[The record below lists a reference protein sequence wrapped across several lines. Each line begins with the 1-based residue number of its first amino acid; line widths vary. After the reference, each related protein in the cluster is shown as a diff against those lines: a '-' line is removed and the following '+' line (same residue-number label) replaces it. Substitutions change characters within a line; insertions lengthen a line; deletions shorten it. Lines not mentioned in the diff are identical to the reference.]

1 MKKFTFKRQLLF
13 VMLMLLG
20 CLSIQ
25 AADDGLITNQVVI
38 NLDEPGTLPQKISAS
53 DKYLITN
60 LKVKGRINDT
70 DLGFLREMAGQSI
83 NGEDTTDGKLST
95 LDLSEANIVCGGNP
109 YFNYRGYEIYYTKHN
124 DIIGDNVFCFCNDLK
139 SLTLPEDITSIG
151 KAAFWGC
158 SGLTSLTI
166 PSSVTS
172 IGLYSFYSC
181 SGLTSIELPNSV
193 TSIDEAAFRECTSL
207 TSVTLTS
214 NLTSI
219 GSYAFIGCSQ
229 LKEVRYNVL
238 DDLATY
244 IQTDHPEIAV
254 DYDCNCDFKYYQ
266 NNQEITSLKIPA
278 GITSIGK
285 NVFQKYKGIQS
296 LTFSPDLTSISDL
309 QFSCDFSNLKS
320 VSVGWQDPIAAG
332 TFFGDANMS
341 NCTLYVP
348 KGTKNTYSKADVW
361 KNFENIIEY
370 NNQVTIILEQPGT
383 LPQKISDFDKNL
395 ITHLK
400 IKGKINGTDLRF
412 IREMA
417 GVSVSGEKTDGEL
430 ANLDLS
436 EAQIVSGGDCYY
448 QDYFNNKHYTSDDE
462 LGFCAFLK
470 CSSLKAISL
479 PGDLKSVGESAF
491 YGCSSLETLNL
502 PSGITSIDK
511 DAFFGCSSLE
521 ALNLPSGIT
530 SIGDYA
536 FYGCSSLRSLPLPSG
551 LISIGDGA
559 FRECY
564 SLTSLEF
571 PSSLTTLG
579 DAVLGGCFGLT
590 NLTLHSGLTEVK
602 SNYLFYEMSN
612 NNLKEVRYI
621 IDSDL
626 ETYLQSN
633 HPIYYQ
639 INCGIKYYLNDQEIT
654 TLEIPSGITSIGDGV
669 FFNSNG
675 LTNLT
680 LSSRVSSIGISA
692 FSYCSNLKDVRYY
705 IYDDLA
711 TYIQKGHPAFYVGC
725 GIKYYWNNQEIST
738 LEIPSSVTKIGD
750 YAFHRCSGLTTLNLP
765 SNVTSI
771 GYRAFSECS
780 DLTSVD
786 LPSSI
791 TNIGDYV
798 FFYCE
803 NLSKVNLPS
812 EITAISNGAFGGCS
826 SLKNIELPAGITSIG
841 NNAFTG
847 CSNLQNI
854 NLPSGITTIGDY
866 AFVGCSNLTN
876 VILPS
881 ALTSIGNIAFAN
893 CSNLANVTLS
903 SNITSIGSSAFQDCS
918 SLKNLT
924 ISKEVTS
931 IKDIALNNS
940 YNWLELESVYVAW
953 ENPIEAGSFFNRI
966 KISNCTLYV
975 PQGTKEAYANADV
988 WKDFGNIIEYDA
1000 TGIDKVT
1007 NRSDVKEISRYSLNG
1022 QRVTSPTKGV
1032 NIVVYSDGSIKKV
1045 AVQ

>member
-38 NLDEPGTLPQKISAS
+38 NLEEPGTLPQKISAS
-53 DKYLITN
+53 DKYRITN
-60 LKVKGRINDT
+60 LKVKGDINGT

-83 NGEDTTDGKLST
+83 NGEDETDGKLST
-95 LDLSEANIVCGGNP
+95 LDLSDTKIVGGGEL
-109 YFNYRGYEIYYTKHN
+109 YFNYGGYETYFTEYNK
-124 DIIGDNVFCFCNDLK
+124 IGKYAFCSCNNLK
-139 SLTLPEDITSIG
+139 RLTLPKDITSIEQS
-151 KAAFWGC
+151 AFLGC
-158 SGLTSLTI
+158 SGLTSITI
-166 PSSVTS
+166 PSSVTA
-172 IGLYSFYSC
+172 IGKWSFYDC
-181 SGLTSIELPNSV
+181 SSLTSIELPNS
-193 TSIDEAAFRECTSL
+193 TTTIDESAFQNCTSL
-207 TSVTLTS
+207 ASVTLTS

-219 GSYAFIGCSQ
+219 ESHAFIGCSQ
-229 LKEVRYNVL
+229 LKDVRYNVL

-244 IQTDHPEIAV
+244 IQTDHPEIV
-254 DYDCNCDFKYYQ
+254 IGNNCNCDFKYYQ

-285 NVFQKYKGIQS
+285 NVFQKYNGIQS
-296 LTFSPDLTSISDL
+296 LTFSPALTSISDL
-309 QFSCDFSNLKS
+309 QFSCDFTNLKS
-320 VSVGWQDPIAAG
+320 VYVGWQDPIAAG
-332 TFFGDANMS
+332 TFFKGADMS

-348 KGTKNTYSKADVW
+348 HGTTNAYANSDIWCGFGK
-361 KNFENIIEY
+361 IIEY
-370 NNQVTIILEQPGT
+370 NNQATITLEQPGT
-383 LPQKISDFDKNL
+383 LPQKINDSDKNL

-400 IKGKINGTDLRF
+400 IKGNINGTDLRF

-417 GVSVSGEKTDGEL
+417 GVSVTGEITDGEL

-436 EAQIVSGGDCYY
+436 EAKIVSGGDYYY
-448 QDYFNNKHYTSDDE
+448 QDSNDTKYYTKDDE
-462 LGFCAFLK
+462 LGVCAFSKCWGLK
-470 CSSLKAISL
+470 DISL
-479 PGDLKSVGESAF
+479 PGDLKSVGDFAF
-491 YGCSSLETLNL
+491 SDCSSLETINL
-502 PSGITSIDK
+502 PSGIT
-511 DAFFGCSSLE
+511 
-521 ALNLPSGIT
+521 T
-530 SIGDYA
+530 IGNYA
-536 FYGCSSLRSLPLPSG
+536 FWYCENLTSLTLPSG
-551 LISIGDGA
+551 LISIGDRA
-559 FRECY
+559 FENCY

-579 DAVLGGCFGLT
+579 ELVFAGCSNLT
-590 NLTLHSGLTEVK
+590 SLTLHSNLTDVK
-602 SNYLFYEMSN
+602 SNYLFGGASN
-612 NNLKEVRYI
+612 YNNLKDVRYI

-633 HPIYYQ
+633 HPIFYE

-669 FFNSNG
+669 FLSNKS

-680 LSSRVSSIGISA
+680 LSSKVSSIGISA
-692 FSYCSNLKDVRYY
+692 FSYCDNLKDVRYY

-711 TYIQKGHPAFYVGC
+711 TYIQNGHPDFYVG
-725 GIKYYWNNQEIST
+725 GIKYYWNDQEITT
-738 LEIPSSVTKIGD
+738 LEIPTSVTSIGNN
-750 YAFHRCSGLTTLNLP
+750 AFYGCSGLTTLNLP

-771 GYRAFSECS
+771 GDRAFGGCS
-780 DLTSVD
+780 NLTSVD

-791 TNIGDYV
+791 TKMGDFV

-803 NLSKVNLPS
+803 KLSNVNLPS
-812 EITAISNGAFGGCS
+812 DITTISTGAFGGCS
-826 SLKNIELPAGITSIG
+826 SL
-841 NNAFTG
+841 
-847 CSNLQNI
+847 QNI
-854 NLPSGITTIGDY
+854 NLPSGVTTIGDNAFSDCSNLTNVTLPSALASIGDY
-866 AFVGCSNLTN
+866 AFRGCSNLTN

-881 ALTSIGNIAFAN
+881 AFTAIGNVAFSG

-903 SNITSIGSSAFQDCS
+903 SNITSIGTYAFQNCIN
-918 SLKNLT
+918 LKNLT
-924 ISKEVTS
+924 ISKDVTS
-931 IKDIALNNS
+931 IKDIAFNNS
-940 YNWLELESVYVAW
+940 YEDLELESVYVAW

-1032 NIVVYSDGSIKKV
+1032 NIVIYSDGSIKKV

>member
-60 LKVKGRINDT
+60 LKVKGDINGT

-83 NGEDTTDGKLST
+83 NGIDETNGKLST
-95 LDLSEANIVCGGNP
+95 LDLSDTKIVGGGEP
-109 YFNYRGYEIYYTKHN
+109 YFNYGGYETYFTEYNK
-124 DIIGDNVFCFCNDLK
+124 IGKYAFCSCNNLK
-139 SLTLPEDITSIG
+139 RLTLPKDITSIEQS
-151 KAAFWGC
+151 AFFGC
-158 SGLTSLTI
+158 SGLTSITI
-166 PSSVTS
+166 PSSVTA
-172 IGLYSFYSC
+172 IGKWSFYDC
-181 SGLTSIELPNSV
+181 SSLTSIELPNS
-193 TSIDEAAFRECTSL
+193 TTTIDESAFQNCTSL
-207 TSVTLTS
+207 ASVTLTS

-219 GSYAFIGCSQ
+219 ESYAFIGCSQ
-229 LKEVRYNVL
+229 LKDVRYNVL

-244 IQTDHPEIAV
+244 IQTDHPEI
-254 DYDCNCDFKYYQ
+254 YYINCDIKYYQ
-266 NNQEITSLKIPA
+266 NNQEITALKIPA
-278 GITSIGK
+278 GTTSIGK
-285 NVFQKYKGIQS
+285 NVFQKYNGIQS
-296 LTFSPDLTSISDL
+296 LTFSPALTSISDL
-309 QFSCDFSNLKS
+309 QFSCDFTNLKS
-320 VSVGWQDPIAAG
+320 VYVGWQDPIAAG
-332 TFFGDANMS
+332 TFFGDADMS

-348 KGTKNTYSKADVW
+348 QGTKNTYSKADVW
-361 KNFENIIEY
+361 KNFGKIIEY
-370 NNQVTIILEQPGT
+370 NNQATITLEQPGT
-383 LPQKISDFDKNL
+383 LSQKISDFDKNL

-400 IKGKINGTDLRF
+400 IKGKINGTDIKF

-417 GVSVSGEKTDGEL
+417 GVSVTGKKTDGEL
-430 ANLDLS
+430 TNLDLS

-448 QDYFNNKHYTSDDE
+448 QDYFDNKHYTSNDE
-462 LGFCAFLK
+462 FGVGFFSK
-470 CSSLKAISL
+470 CKGLKAITL
-479 PGDLKSVGESAF
+479 PGNLKSVGESAF
-491 YGCSSLETLNL
+491 QECSSLETINL
-502 PSGITSIDK
+502 PSGIT
-511 DAFFGCSSLE
+511 
-521 ALNLPSGIT
+521 T
-530 SIGDYA
+530 IGNYA
-536 FYGCSSLRSLPLPSG
+536 FLECEKLKSVTLPSG
-551 LISIGDGA
+551 LISIGDRA
-559 FRECY
+559 FNSCI
-564 SLTSLEF
+564 SLTSLDL
-571 PSSLTTLG
+571 PSSLTTVGEL
-579 DAVLGGCFGLT
+579 ALAGCPQLT
-590 NLTLHSGLTEVK
+590 SLTLHSGLTNIK
-602 SNYLFYEMSN
+602 GNNLLGGYTFY
-612 NNLKEVRYI
+612 NNLKDVRYI

-633 HPIYYQ
+633 HPI
-639 INCGIKYYLNDQEIT
+639 INDIRCGIKYYLNDQEIT

-669 FFNSNG
+669 FLSSNN

-680 LSSRVSSIGISA
+680 LSSKITSA
-692 FSYCSNLKDVRYY
+692 GKYAFNNCSNLKDIRYY

-711 TYIQKGHPAFYVGC
+711 TYIQKGHPAFYVNC
-725 GIKYYWNNQEIST
+725 GIKYYWNNQEITT
-738 LEIPSSVTKIGD
+738 LEIPTS
-750 YAFHRCSGLTTLNLP
+750 
-765 SNVTSI
+765 VTSI
-771 GYRAFSECS
+771 GNHAFYCCNGLTSIDFPSNLSSIGDWAFSNCS
-780 DLTSVD
+780 GLTSVD
-786 LPSSI
+786 LPSCI
-791 TNIGDYV
+791 TKMGEYV
-798 FFYCE
+798 FNNCE
-803 NLSKVNLPS
+803 NLSNVNLPS
-812 EITAISNGAFGGCS
+812 GITTISTGAFSYCS
-826 SLKNIELPAGITSIG
+826 NLKYIELPAGITSIG
-841 NNAFTG
+841 EDAFVN
-847 CSNLQNI
+847 CSNLQNM

>member
-60 LKVKGRINDT
+60 LKVKGDINGT

-83 NGEDTTDGKLST
+83 NGEDETNGKLST
-95 LDLSEANIVCGGNP
+95 LDLSDTKIVGGGEP
-109 YFNYRGYEIYYTKHN
+109 YFNYGGYETYFTEYNK
-124 DIIGDNVFCFCNDLK
+124 IGKYAFCSCNNLK
-139 SLTLPEDITSIG
+139 RLTLPKDITSIEQS
-151 KAAFWGC
+151 AFFGC
-158 SGLTSLTI
+158 SGLTSITI
-166 PSSVTS
+166 PSSVTA
-172 IGLYSFYSC
+172 IGKWSFYDC
-181 SGLTSIELPNSV
+181 SSLTSIELPNS
-193 TSIDEAAFRECTSL
+193 TTTIDEAAFQNCTSL
-207 TSVTLTS
+207 ASVTLTS

-219 GSYAFIGCSQ
+219 ESHAFIGCSQ
-229 LKEVRYNVL
+229 LKDVRYNVL

-244 IQTDHPEIAV
+244 IQTDHPEIV
-254 DYDCNCDFKYYQ
+254 IGNNCNCDFKYYQ

-285 NVFQKYKGIQS
+285 NVFQKYNGIQS
-296 LTFSPDLTSISDL
+296 LTFSPALTSISDL
-309 QFSCDFSNLKS
+309 QFSCDFTNLKS
-320 VSVGWQDPIAAG
+320 VYVGWQAPIAAG
-332 TFFGDANMS
+332 TFFKGADMS

-348 KGTKNTYSKADVW
+348 HGTTNAYANSDIWCGFGK
-361 KNFENIIEY
+361 IIEY
-370 NNQVTIILEQPGT
+370 NNQATITLEQPGT
-383 LPQKISDFDKNL
+383 LPQKINDSDKNL

-400 IKGKINGTDLRF
+400 IKGNINGTDLRF

-417 GVSVSGEKTDGEL
+417 GVSVTGEITDGEL

-436 EAQIVSGGDCYY
+436 EAKIVSGGDYYY
-448 QDYFNNKHYTSDDE
+448 QDSNDTKYYTKDDE
-462 LGFCAFLK
+462 LGVCAFSKCWGLK
-470 CSSLKAISL
+470 DISL
-479 PGDLKSVGESAF
+479 PGDLKSVGDFAF
-491 YGCSSLETLNL
+491 SDCSSLETINL
-502 PSGITSIDK
+502 PSGIT
-511 DAFFGCSSLE
+511 
-521 ALNLPSGIT
+521 T
-530 SIGDYA
+530 IGNYA
-536 FYGCSSLRSLPLPSG
+536 FWYCENLTSLTLPSG
-551 LISIGDGA
+551 LISIGDRA
-559 FRECY
+559 FENCY

-579 DAVLGGCFGLT
+579 ELVFAGCYELS
-590 NLTLHSGLTEVK
+590 NLTLHSNLTDVK
-602 SNYLFYEMSN
+602 SNYLFGGASN
-612 NNLKEVRYI
+612 YNNLKDVRYI

-633 HPIYYQ
+633 HPIFYE

-669 FFNSNG
+669 FLSNKS

-680 LSSRVSSIGISA
+680 LSSKVSSIGISA
-692 FSYCSNLKDVRYY
+692 FSYCDNLKDVRYY
-705 IYDDLA
+705 IYDNLA
-711 TYIQKGHPAFYVGC
+711 TYIQNGHPDFYVG
-725 GIKYYWNNQEIST
+725 GIKYYWNDQEITT
-738 LEIPSSVTKIGD
+738 LEIPTSVTSIGNN
-750 YAFHRCSGLTTLNLP
+750 AFYGCSGLTTLNLP

-771 GYRAFSECS
+771 GDRAFGGCS
-780 DLTSVD
+780 NLTSVD

-791 TNIGDYV
+791 TKMGDFV

-803 NLSKVNLPS
+803 KLSNVNLPS
-812 EITAISNGAFGGCS
+812 DITTISTGAFGGCS
-826 SLKNIELPAGITSIG
+826 SL
-841 NNAFTG
+841 
-847 CSNLQNI
+847 QNI
-854 NLPSGITTIGDY
+854 NLPSGVTTIGDNAFSDCSNLTNVTLPSALASIGDY
-866 AFVGCSNLTN
+866 AFRGCSNLTN

-881 ALTSIGNIAFAN
+881 AFTAIGNVAFSG

-903 SNITSIGSSAFQDCS
+903 SNITSIGTYAFQNCIN
-918 SLKNLT
+918 LKNLT
-924 ISKEVTS
+924 ISKDVTS
-931 IKDIALNNS
+931 IKDIAFNNS
-940 YNWLELESVYVAW
+940 YDDLELESVYVAW
-953 ENPIEAGSFFNRI
+953 ENPIEAGSFFIRI

-988 WKDFGNIIEYDA
+988 WKDFENIIEYDA

>member
-38 NLDEPGTLPQKISAS
+38 NLEEPGTLPQKISAS
-53 DKYLITN
+53 DKYRITN
-60 LKVKGRINDT
+60 LKVKGDINGT

-83 NGEDTTDGKLST
+83 NGEDETDSKLST
-95 LDLSEANIVCGGNP
+95 LDLSDTKIVGGGEP
-109 YFNYRGYEIYYTKHN
+109 YFNYGGYETYFTEYNK
-124 DIIGDNVFCFCNDLK
+124 IGKYAFCSCNNLK
-139 SLTLPEDITSIG
+139 RLTLPKDITSIEQS
-151 KAAFWGC
+151 AFFGC
-158 SGLTSLTI
+158 SGLTSITI
-166 PSSVTS
+166 PSSVTA
-172 IGLYSFYSC
+172 IGKWSFYDC
-181 SGLTSIELPNSV
+181 SSLTSIELPNS
-193 TSIDEAAFRECTSL
+193 TTTIDESAFQNCTSL
-207 TSVTLTS
+207 ASVTLTS

-219 GSYAFIGCSQ
+219 ESHAFIGCSQ
-229 LKEVRYNVL
+229 LKDVRYNVL

-244 IQTDHPEIAV
+244 IQTDHPEIV
-254 DYDCNCDFKYYQ
+254 IGNNCNCDFKYYQ

-285 NVFQKYKGIQS
+285 NVFQKYNGIQS
-296 LTFSPDLTSISDL
+296 LTFSPALTSISDL
-309 QFSCDFSNLKS
+309 QFSCDFTNLKS
-320 VSVGWQDPIAAG
+320 VYVGWQDPIAAG
-332 TFFGDANMS
+332 TFFKGADMS

-348 KGTKNTYSKADVW
+348 HGTTNAYANSDIWCGFGK
-361 KNFENIIEY
+361 IIEY
-370 NNQVTIILEQPGT
+370 NNQATITLEQPGT
-383 LPQKISDFDKNL
+383 LPQKINDSDKNL

-400 IKGKINGTDLRF
+400 IKGNINGTDLRF

-417 GVSVSGEKTDGEL
+417 GVSVTGEITDGEL

-436 EAQIVSGGDCYY
+436 EAKIVSGGDYYY
-448 QDYFNNKHYTSDDE
+448 QDSNDTKYYTKDDE
-462 LGFCAFLK
+462 LGVCAFSKCWGLK
-470 CSSLKAISL
+470 DISL
-479 PGDLKSVGESAF
+479 PGDLKSVGDFAF
-491 YGCSSLETLNL
+491 SDCSSLETINL
-502 PSGITSIDK
+502 PSGIT
-511 DAFFGCSSLE
+511 
-521 ALNLPSGIT
+521 T
-530 SIGDYA
+530 IGNYA
-536 FYGCSSLRSLPLPSG
+536 FWYCENLTSLTLPSG
-551 LISIGDGA
+551 LISIGDRA
-559 FRECY
+559 FENCY

-579 DAVLGGCFGLT
+579 ELVFAGCSNLT
-590 NLTLHSGLTEVK
+590 SLTLHSNLTDVK
-602 SNYLFYEMSN
+602 SNYLFGGASN
-612 NNLKEVRYI
+612 YNNLKDVRYI

-633 HPIYYQ
+633 HPIFYE

-669 FFNSNG
+669 FLSNKS

-680 LSSRVSSIGISA
+680 LSSKVSSIGISA
-692 FSYCSNLKDVRYY
+692 FSYCDNLKDVRYY

-711 TYIQKGHPAFYVGC
+711 TYIQNGHPDFYVG
-725 GIKYYWNNQEIST
+725 GIKYYWNDQEITT
-738 LEIPSSVTKIGD
+738 LEIPTSVTSIGNN
-750 YAFHRCSGLTTLNLP
+750 AFYGCSGLTTLNLP

-771 GYRAFSECS
+771 GDRAFGGCS
-780 DLTSVD
+780 NLTSVD

-791 TNIGDYV
+791 TKMGDFV

-803 NLSKVNLPS
+803 KLSNVNLPS
-812 EITAISNGAFGGCS
+812 DITTISTGAFGGCS
-826 SLKNIELPAGITSIG
+826 SL
-841 NNAFTG
+841 
-847 CSNLQNI
+847 QNI
-854 NLPSGITTIGDY
+854 NLPSGVTTIGDNAFSDCSNLTNVTLPSALASIGDY
-866 AFVGCSNLTN
+866 AFRGCSNLTN

-881 ALTSIGNIAFAN
+881 AFTAIGNVAFSG

-903 SNITSIGSSAFQDCS
+903 SNITSIGTYAFQNCIN
-918 SLKNLT
+918 LKNLT
-924 ISKEVTS
+924 ISKDVTS
-931 IKDIALNNS
+931 IKDIAFNNS
-940 YNWLELESVYVAW
+940 YDDLELESVYVAW

-1032 NIVVYSDGSIKKV
+1032 NIVIYSDGSIKKV

>member
-1 MKKFTFKRQLLF
+1 MKKITFKRQLLF

-38 NLDEPGTLPQKISAS
+38 NLDVPGTLSQKISAS
-53 DKYLITN
+53 DKYQIIN
-60 LKVKGRINDT
+60 LKIKGRINDT

-95 LDLSEANIVCGGNP
+95 LDLSEANIECGGNP
-109 YFNYRGYEIYYTKHN
+109 YFNYRGHEIYYTKHN
-124 DIIGDNVFCFCNDLK
+124 DTIGDNVFCFCNGLK

-244 IQTDHPEIAV
+244 LQTDHPEIVV
-254 DYDCNCDFKYYQ
+254 DYDSNCDFKYYQ

-309 QFSCDFSNLKS
+309 QFSCDFTNLKS

-332 TFFGDANMS
+332 TFFGDANMN

-361 KNFENIIEY
+361 KNFGKIIEY
-370 NNQVTIILEQPGT
+370 NNQATITLEQPGT
-383 LPQKISDFDKNL
+383 LSQKISDLDKNL
-395 ITHLK
+395 LTHLK

-417 GVSVSGEKTDGEL
+417 GVSVTGEKTDGEL

-436 EAQIVSGGDCYY
+436 EAKIVSGGDCYY
-448 QDYFNNKHYTSDDE
+448 QDYFDNKHYTSDDE

-491 YGCSSLETLNL
+491 DGCSSLETLNL
-502 PSGITSIDK
+502 PSGITSINN

-559 FRECY
+559 FRGCY

-633 HPIYYQ
+633 HPIFYQ

-669 FFNSNG
+669 FLSNKS

-680 LSSRVSSIGISA
+680 LSSKVSSIGISA
-692 FSYCSNLKDVRYY
+692 FYYCDNLKDVRYY

-711 TYIQKGHPAFYVGC
+711 TYIQNGHPDFYVG
-725 GIKYYWNNQEIST
+725 GIKYYWNDQEITT
-738 LEIPSSVTKIGD
+738 LEIPTSVTSIGNN
-750 YAFHRCSGLTTLNLP
+750 AFYGCSGLTTLNLP

-771 GYRAFSECS
+771 GDRAFGYCS
-780 DLTSVD
+780 NLTSVD

-791 TNIGDYV
+791 TKMGDFV

-803 NLSKVNLPS
+803 KLSNVNLPS
-812 EITAISNGAFGGCS
+812 DITTISTGAFGGCS
-826 SLKNIELPAGITSIG
+826 SL
-841 NNAFTG
+841 
-847 CSNLQNI
+847 QNI
-854 NLPSGITTIGDY
+854 NLPSGVTTIGDNAFSDCSNLTNVTLPSALASIGDY
-866 AFVGCSNLTN
+866 AFSGCSNLTN

-881 ALTSIGNIAFAN
+881 AFTAIGNVAFSG

-903 SNITSIGSSAFQDCS
+903 SNITSIGTYAFQNCIN
-918 SLKNLT
+918 LKNLT
-924 ISKEVTS
+924 ISKDVTS
-931 IKDIALNNS
+931 IKDIAFNNS
-940 YNWLELESVYVAW
+940 YDDLELESVYVAW
-953 ENPIEAGSFFNRI
+953 ENPIEAGSFFDRI
-966 KISNCTLYV
+966 NISNCTLYV

-988 WKDFGNIIEYDA
+988 WKDFRNIIEYDA

>member
-1 MKKFTFKRQLLF
+1 M
-13 VMLMLLG
+13 
-20 CLSIQ
+20 
-25 AADDGLITNQVVI
+25 
-38 NLDEPGTLPQKISAS
+38 
-53 DKYLITN
+53 
-60 LKVKGRINDT
+60 
-70 DLGFLREMAGQSI
+70 
-83 NGEDTTDGKLST
+83 
-95 LDLSEANIVCGGNP
+95 
-109 YFNYRGYEIYYTKHN
+109 
-124 DIIGDNVFCFCNDLK
+124 
-139 SLTLPEDITSIG
+139 
-151 KAAFWGC
+151 
-158 SGLTSLTI
+158 
-166 PSSVTS
+166 
-172 IGLYSFYSC
+172 
-181 SGLTSIELPNSV
+181 
-193 TSIDEAAFRECTSL
+193 
-207 TSVTLTS
+207 TLTS

-219 GSYAFIGCSQ
+219 EIHAFIGCSQ

-244 IQTDHPEIAV
+244 IQTDHPEIVV

-278 GITSIGK
+278 GTTSIGK
-285 NVFQKYKGIQS
+285 NVFQKYNGIQS
-296 LTFSPDLTSISDL
+296 LTFSPALTSISDL

-332 TFFGDANMS
+332 NFFKDADMRKS
-341 NCTLYVP
+341 TLYVP
-348 KGTKNTYSKADVW
+348 QGTKLPYAIADVW
-361 KNFENIIEY
+361 AGFGKIIEY
-370 NNQVTIILEQPGT
+370 NNQATITLEQPGT
-383 LPQKISDFDKNL
+383 LSQKISDFDKNL

-400 IKGKINGTDLRF
+400 IKGKINGTDIKF

-417 GVSVSGEKTDGEL
+417 GVSVMGKKTDGEL

-448 QDYFNNKHYTSDDE
+448 QDYEDNKHYTSDDE
-462 LGFCAFLK
+462 LGVYFFSK

-479 PGDLKSVGESAF
+479 PGDLKSVGDFAF
-491 YGCSSLETLNL
+491 C
-502 PSGITSIDK
+502 D
-511 DAFFGCSSLE
+511 CSSLE

-530 SIGDYA
+530 SIGNYA
-536 FYGCSSLRSLPLPSG
+536 FWYCENLTSLTLPSG
-551 LISIGDGA
+551 LISIGDRA
-559 FRECY
+559 FENCY

-579 DAVLGGCFGLT
+579 DLVFAGCYGLT
-590 NLTLHSGLTEVK
+590 NLTLHSGLTDIK
-602 SNYLFYEMSN
+602 SNYLFGGNSN
-612 NNLKEVRYI
+612 YNNLKDVRYI

-633 HPIYYQ
+633 HLIFYE
-639 INCGIKYYLNDQEIT
+639 IKCGIKYYLNDQEIT

-669 FFNSNG
+669 FLSSNN

-680 LSSRVSSIGISA
+680 LSSKITSA
-692 FSYCSNLKDVRYY
+692 GKYAFNNCSNLKDIRYY

-711 TYIQKGHPAFYVGC
+711 TYIQKGHPAFYVNC
-725 GIKYYWNNQEIST
+725 SIKYYWNNQEITT
-738 LEIPSSVTKIGD
+738 LEIPTS
-750 YAFHRCSGLTTLNLP
+750 
-765 SNVTSI
+765 VTSI
-771 GYRAFSECS
+771 GNHAFYGCNGLTSVEFPSNLSSIGDWAFSNCS
-780 DLTSVD
+780 GLTSVD

-791 TNIGDYV
+791 TKMGECV
-798 FFYCE
+798 FYWCK
-803 NLSKVNLPS
+803 NLSSVKLPS
-812 EITAISNGAFGGCS
+812 EITAISNSAFGGCI

-841 NNAFTG
+841 DNAFTG

-854 NLPSGITTIGDY
+854 NLPSGINTIGSG
-866 AFVGCSNLTN
+866 AFWDCSNLTN

-881 ALTSIGNIAFAN
+881 ALTSIGNIAFVN

-903 SNITSIGSSAFQDCS
+903 SNITSIGYSAFSDCK

-924 ISKEVTS
+924 ISKDVTS
-931 IKDIALNNS
+931 IKDIRFNND
-940 YNWLELESVYVAW
+940 YEDLELESVYVAW
-953 ENPIEAGSFFNRI
+953 QNPIEAGSFFNRI

-975 PQGTKEAYANADV
+975 PKGTKEAYANTDV

>member
-38 NLDEPGTLPQKISAS
+38 TLDKPGTLPQKISAS

-60 LKVKGRINDT
+60 LKVKGDINGT

-83 NGEDTTDGKLST
+83 NGEDETDGKLST
-95 LDLSEANIVCGGNP
+95 LDLSDTKIVGGGEP
-109 YFNYRGYEIYYTKHN
+109 YFNYGGYETYFTEYNK
-124 DIIGDNVFCFCNDLK
+124 IGKYAFCSCNNLK
-139 SLTLPEDITSIG
+139 RLTLPKDITSIEQS
-151 KAAFWGC
+151 AFFGC
-158 SGLTSLTI
+158 SGLTSITI
-166 PSSVTS
+166 PSSVTA
-172 IGLYSFYSC
+172 IGKWSFYDC
-181 SGLTSIELPNSV
+181 SSLTSIELPNS
-193 TSIDEAAFRECTSL
+193 TTTIDESAFQNCTSL
-207 TSVTLTS
+207 ASVTLTS

-219 GSYAFIGCSQ
+219 ESYAFIGCSQ
-229 LKEVRYNVL
+229 LKDVRYNVL

-244 IQTDHPEIAV
+244 IQTDHPEI
-254 DYDCNCDFKYYQ
+254 YYINCDIKYYQ

-285 NVFQKYKGIQS
+285 NVFQKYNGIQN
-296 LTFSPDLTSISDL
+296 LTFSPALTSISDL
-309 QFSCDFSNLKS
+309 QFSCDFTNLKS
-320 VSVGWQDPIAAG
+320 VYVGWQDPIAAG
-332 TFFGDANMS
+332 TFFKGADMS

-348 KGTKNTYSKADVW
+348 HGTTNAYANSDIWCGFGK
-361 KNFENIIEY
+361 IIEY
-370 NNQVTIILEQPGT
+370 NNQATITLEQPGT
-383 LPQKISDFDKNL
+383 LPQKINDSDKNL

-400 IKGKINGTDLRF
+400 IKGNINGTDLRF

-417 GVSVSGEKTDGEL
+417 GVSVTGEKTDGEL

-436 EAQIVSGGDCYY
+436 EAKIVSGGDYYY
-448 QDYFNNKHYTSDDE
+448 QDYSDNKHYTSDDE
-462 LGFCAFLK
+462 LGVGFFSK
-470 CSSLKAISL
+470 CKGLKAITL
-479 PGDLKSVGESAF
+479 PGNLKSVGESAF
-491 YGCSSLETLNL
+491 QECSSLETLNL
-502 PSGITSIDK
+502 PSGITSI
-511 DAFFGCSSLE
+511 G
-521 ALNLPSGIT
+521 N
-530 SIGDYA
+530 YA
-536 FYGCSSLRSLPLPSG
+536 FLECENLKSVTLPSG
-551 LISIGDGA
+551 LISIGDRA
-559 FRECY
+559 FSGCI
-564 SLTSLEF
+564 SLTSLDL
-571 PSSLTTLG
+571 PSSLTTAGEMAL
-579 DAVLGGCFGLT
+579 AGCPQLT
-590 NLTLHSGLTEVK
+590 SLTLHSGLTNIK
-602 SNYLFYEMSN
+602 GNNLFGGNMFY
-612 NNLKEVRYI
+612 NNLKDVRYI

-633 HPIYYQ
+633 HPI
-639 INCGIKYYLNDQEIT
+639 INNIRCGIKYYLNDQEIT

-669 FFNSNG
+669 FLSSNS

-680 LSSRVSSIGISA
+680 LSSKVTSIGESA
-692 FSYCSNLKDVRYY
+692 FRNCSNLKDVRYY

-711 TYIQKGHPAFYVGC
+711 TYIQKGHPAFYVNC
-725 GIKYYWNNQEIST
+725 GIKYYWNNQEITT
-738 LEIPSSVTKIGD
+738 LEIPSSVT
-750 YAFHRCSGLTTLNLP
+750 
-765 SNVTSI
+765 SI
-771 GYRAFSECS
+771 GNNAFYGCNG
-780 DLTSVD
+780 LTSVD

-791 TNIGDYV
+791 TKMGECI
-798 FFYCE
+798 FYNCQ
-803 NLSKVNLPS
+803 NLSSVKLPS
-812 EITAISNGAFGGCS
+812 EITAISNSAFGECI

-841 NNAFTG
+841 DDAFVN

-854 NLPSGITTIGDY
+854 NLPSGITTIGTG
-866 AFVGCSNLTN
+866 AFWYCSNLTN

-881 ALTSIGNIAFAN
+881 ALASIGAIAFAN

-903 SNITSIGSSAFQDCS
+903 SNITSIGYSAFSDCN

-924 ISKEVTS
+924 ISKDVTS
-931 IKDIALNNS
+931 IKDIRFNND
-940 YNWLELESVYVAW
+940 YEDLELESVYVAW
-953 ENPIEAGSFFNRI
+953 QNPIEAGSFFNRI

-988 WKDFGNIIEYDA
+988 WKDFENIIEYDA

>member
-53 DKYLITN
+53 DKYRITN
-60 LKVKGRINDT
+60 LKVKGDINGT
-70 DLGFLREMAGQSI
+70 DLGLLREMAGQSI
-83 NGEDTTDGKLST
+83 NGEDETDGKLST
-95 LDLSEANIVCGGNP
+95 LDLSDAKMVGGGEP
-109 YFNYRGYEIYYTKHN
+109 YYNFGGYATYFTEYDK
-124 DIIGDNVFCFCNDLK
+124 IGKNAFSCCNSLK
-139 SLTLPEDITSIG
+139 RLTLPKDITSIEQS
-151 KAAFWGC
+151 AFFGC
-158 SGLTSLTI
+158 TGLMSITI
-166 PSSVTS
+166 PSYVTS
-172 IGLYSFYSC
+172 ISKYAFYGC
-181 SGLTSIELPNSV
+181 SSLTSIELPNSL
-193 TSIDEAAFRECTSL
+193 TTIEESAFYGCTSL

-244 IQTDHPEIAV
+244 IQTDHPEIVV

-348 KGTKNTYSKADVW
+348 QGTKLPYAIADVW
-361 KNFENIIEY
+361 KNFGNIIEY
-370 NNQVTIILEQPGT
+370 NNQVTITLEQPGT

-417 GVSVSGEKTDGEL
+417 GVSVTGEKTDGEL

-436 EAQIVSGGDCYY
+436 EVKIVSGGDCYY
-448 QDYFNNKHYTSDDE
+448 QDYFDNKHYTSDDE

-491 YGCSSLETLNL
+491 DGCSSLETLNL
-502 PSGITSIDK
+502 PSGITSIDN

-559 FRECY
+559 FRGCY

-633 HPIYYQ
+633 HPIFYQ

-692 FSYCSNLKDVRYY
+692 FSSCSNLKDVRYY

-711 TYIQKGHPAFYVGC
+711 TYIQKGHPAFYVNC
-725 GIKYYWNNQEIST
+725 GIKYYWNNQEITT
-738 LEIPSSVTKIGD
+738 LEIPTS
-750 YAFHRCSGLTTLNLP
+750 
-765 SNVTSI
+765 VTSI
-771 GYRAFSECS
+771 GNHAFYGGSGLTSVEFPSNLSSIGDWAFASCS
-780 DLTSVD
+780 GLKSVD

-791 TNIGDYV
+791 TKMGEFV
-798 FFYCE
+798 FNNCE
-803 NLSKVNLPS
+803 NLSSVKLPS
-812 EITAISNGAFGGCS
+812 EITAISKRAFGWCI

-841 NNAFTG
+841 DEAFIN
-847 CSNLQNI
+847 CRSLQNI
-854 NLPSGITTIGDY
+854 NLPSGITTIGSG
-866 AFVGCSNLTN
+866 AFWNCTNLTN

-881 ALTSIGNIAFAN
+881 ALTSIGDLAFVV

-903 SNITSIGSSAFQDCS
+903 SNITSIGSSAFSDCK

-924 ISKEVTS
+924 ISKDVTS
-931 IKDIALNNS
+931 IKDIRFNND
-940 YNWLELESVYVAW
+940 YEDLELESVYVAW

-1032 NIVVYSDGSIKKV
+1032 NIVIYSDGSIKKV
-1045 AVQ
+1045 VVQ

>member
-20 CLSIQ
+20 CLAIQ

-38 NLDEPGTLPQKISAS
+38 TLDEPGTLPQKISAS

-60 LKVKGRINDT
+60 LKVKGDINGT

-83 NGEDTTDGKLST
+83 NGEDETDGKLST
-95 LDLSEANIVCGGNP
+95 LDLSDAKIVGGGEP
-109 YFNYRGYEIYYTKHN
+109 YFNFGGYETYFTEYDK
-124 DIIGDNVFCFCNDLK
+124 IGKYAFSSCNSLK
-139 SLTLPEDITSIG
+139 SLTLPKDITSIG
-151 KAAFWGC
+151 EAAFWGC
-158 SGLTSLTI
+158 SGLTSITI

-172 IGLYSFYSC
+172 ISAFAFNGC
-181 SGLTSIELPNSV
+181 SSLTSIELPNSL
-193 TSIDEAAFRECTSL
+193 TTIDEAAFRECTSL

-219 GSYAFIGCSQ
+219 EIHAFIGCSQ

-244 IQTDHPEIAV
+244 IQTDHPEIVV
-254 DYDCNCDFKYYQ
+254 DYDSNCDFKYYQ

-285 NVFQKYKGIQS
+285 NVFQKYNGIQS
-296 LTFSPDLTSISDL
+296 LTFSPALTSISDL

-332 TFFGDANMS
+332 NFFKNADMRKS
-341 NCTLYVP
+341 TLYVP
-348 KGTKNTYSKADVW
+348 QGTELPYAIADVW
-361 KNFENIIEY
+361 AGFGNIIEY
-370 NNQVTIILEQPGT
+370 NNQPTITLEQPGT

-417 GVSVSGEKTDGEL
+417 GVSVTGEITDGEL

-436 EAQIVSGGDCYY
+436 EAKIVSGGDYYY
-448 QDYFNNKHYTSDDE
+448 QDSNDTKYYTKDDE
-462 LGFCAFLK
+462 LGVCAFSKCWGLK
-470 CSSLKAISL
+470 DISL
-479 PGDLKSVGESAF
+479 PGDLKSVGDFAF
-491 YGCSSLETLNL
+491 SDCSSLETINL
-502 PSGITSIDK
+502 PSGIT
-511 DAFFGCSSLE
+511 
-521 ALNLPSGIT
+521 T
-530 SIGDYA
+530 IGNYA
-536 FYGCSSLRSLPLPSG
+536 FWYCENLTSLTLPSG
-551 LISIGDGA
+551 LISIGDRA
-559 FRECY
+559 FENCY

-579 DAVLGGCFGLT
+579 ELAFAGCYELS
-590 NLTLHSGLTEVK
+590 NLTLHSNLTDVK
-602 SNYLFYEMSN
+602 SNYLFGGASN
-612 NNLKEVRYI
+612 YNNLKDVRYI

-633 HPIYYQ
+633 HPVFYE

-654 TLEIPSGITSIGDGV
+654 TLEIPTGVTSIGDGV
-669 FFNSNG
+669 FFKSNS
-675 LTNLT
+675 LTNLA
-680 LSSRVSSIGISA
+680 LSSRVTSIGISA
-692 FSYCSNLKDVRYY
+692 FSYCGNLQDVRYY
-705 IYDDLA
+705 IYDDFA
-711 TYIQKGHPAFYVGC
+711 TYIQNGHPAFYVGC

-826 SLKNIELPAGITSIG
+826 SLKNIELPA
-841 NNAFTG
+841 
-847 CSNLQNI
+847 
-854 NLPSGITTIGDY
+854 GITTIGDY

>member
-53 DKYLITN
+53 DKYRITN
-60 LKVKGRINDT
+60 LKVKGDINGT

-83 NGEDTTDGKLST
+83 NGIDETNGKLST
-95 LDLSEANIVCGGNP
+95 LDLSDTKIVGGGEP
-109 YFNYRGYEIYYTKHN
+109 YFNYGGYETYFTEYNK
-124 DIIGDNVFCFCNDLK
+124 IGKYAFCSCNNLK
-139 SLTLPEDITSIG
+139 RLTLPKDITSIEQS
-151 KAAFWGC
+151 AFFGC
-158 SGLTSLTI
+158 SGLTSITI
-166 PSSVTS
+166 PSSVTA
-172 IGLYSFYSC
+172 IGKWSFYDC
-181 SGLTSIELPNSV
+181 SSLTSIELPNS
-193 TSIDEAAFRECTSL
+193 TTTIDEAAFQNCTSL
-207 TSVTLTS
+207 ASVTLTS

-219 GSYAFIGCSQ
+219 ESHAFIGCSQ
-229 LKEVRYNVL
+229 LKDVRYNVL

-244 IQTDHPEIAV
+244 IQTDHPEIV
-254 DYDCNCDFKYYQ
+254 IGNNCNCDFKYYQ

-285 NVFQKYKGIQS
+285 NVFQKYNGIQS
-296 LTFSPDLTSISDL
+296 LTFSPALTSISDL
-309 QFSCDFSNLKS
+309 QFSCDFTNLKS
-320 VSVGWQDPIAAG
+320 VYVGWQDPIAAG
-332 TFFGDANMS
+332 TFFKGADMS

-348 KGTKNTYSKADVW
+348 HGTTNAYANSDIWCGFGK
-361 KNFENIIEY
+361 IIEY
-370 NNQVTIILEQPGT
+370 NNQATITLEQPGT
-383 LPQKISDFDKNL
+383 LPQKINDSDKNL

-400 IKGKINGTDLRF
+400 IKGNINGTDLRF

-417 GVSVSGEKTDGEL
+417 GVSVTGEITDGEL

-436 EAQIVSGGDCYY
+436 EAKIVSGGDYYY
-448 QDYFNNKHYTSDDE
+448 QDSNDTKYYTKDDE
-462 LGFCAFLK
+462 LGVCAFSKCWGLK
-470 CSSLKAISL
+470 DISL
-479 PGDLKSVGESAF
+479 PGDLKSVGDFAF
-491 YGCSSLETLNL
+491 SDCSSLETINL
-502 PSGITSIDK
+502 PSGIT
-511 DAFFGCSSLE
+511 
-521 ALNLPSGIT
+521 T
-530 SIGDYA
+530 IGNYA
-536 FYGCSSLRSLPLPSG
+536 FWYCENLTSLTLPSG
-551 LISIGDGA
+551 LISIGDRA
-559 FRECY
+559 FENCY

-579 DAVLGGCFGLT
+579 ELVFAGCYELS
-590 NLTLHSGLTEVK
+590 NLTLHSNLTDVK
-602 SNYLFYEMSN
+602 SNYLFGGASN
-612 NNLKEVRYI
+612 YNNLKDVRYI

-633 HPIYYQ
+633 HPIFYE

-669 FFNSNG
+669 FLSNKS

-680 LSSRVSSIGISA
+680 LSSKVSSIGISA
-692 FSYCSNLKDVRYY
+692 FSYCDNLKDVRYY

-711 TYIQKGHPAFYVGC
+711 TYIQNGHPDFYVG
-725 GIKYYWNNQEIST
+725 GIKYYWNDQEITT
-738 LEIPSSVTKIGD
+738 LEIPTSVTSIGNN
-750 YAFHRCSGLTTLNLP
+750 AFYGCSGLTTLNLP

-771 GYRAFSECS
+771 GDRAFGGCS
-780 DLTSVD
+780 NLTSVD

-791 TNIGDYV
+791 TKMGDFV

-803 NLSKVNLPS
+803 KLSNVNLPS
-812 EITAISNGAFGGCS
+812 DITTISTGAFGGCS
-826 SLKNIELPAGITSIG
+826 SL
-841 NNAFTG
+841 
-847 CSNLQNI
+847 QNI
-854 NLPSGITTIGDY
+854 NLPSGVTTIGDNAFSDCSNLTNVTLPSALASIGDY
-866 AFVGCSNLTN
+866 AFRGCSNLTN

-881 ALTSIGNIAFAN
+881 AFTAIGNVAFSG

-903 SNITSIGSSAFQDCS
+903 SNITSIGTYAFQNCIN
-918 SLKNLT
+918 LKNLT
-924 ISKEVTS
+924 ISKDVTS
-931 IKDIALNNS
+931 IKDIAFNNS
-940 YNWLELESVYVAW
+940 YDDLELESVYVAW

-1032 NIVVYSDGSIKKV
+1032 NIVIYSDGSIKKV

>member
-53 DKYLITN
+53 DKYRITN
-60 LKVKGRINDT
+60 LKINGKIDGT
-70 DLGFLREMAGQSI
+70 DFGFLREMAGQSI
-83 NGEDTTDGKLST
+83 NGEDETDGKLST
-95 LDLSEANIVCGGNP
+95 LDLSDAKIVGGGEP
-109 YFNYRGYEIYYTKHN
+109 YFNYRDYETYLTEYDK
-124 DIIGDNVFCFCNDLK
+124 IGKYAFSSCNSLK
-139 SLTLPEDITSIG
+139 SLTLPKDITSIG
-151 KAAFWGC
+151 EAAFWGC
-158 SGLTSLTI
+158 SGLTSITI

-172 IGLYSFYSC
+172 ISAFAFNGC
-181 SGLTSIELPNSV
+181 SSLTSIELPNSL
-193 TSIDEAAFRECTSL
+193 TTIDEAAFRECTSL

-219 GSYAFIGCSQ
+219 EIHAFIGCSQ

-244 IQTDHPEIAV
+244 IQTDHPEIVV
-254 DYDCNCDFKYYQ
+254 DYDSNCDFKYYQ
-266 NNQEITSLKIPA
+266 NNKEITSLKIPA

-285 NVFQKYKGIQS
+285 NVFQKYNGIQS
-296 LTFSPDLTSISDL
+296 LTFSPALTSISDL

-332 TFFGDANMS
+332 NFFKNADMRKS
-341 NCTLYVP
+341 TLYVP
-348 KGTKNTYSKADVW
+348 QGTELPYAIADVW
-361 KNFENIIEY
+361 AGFGNIIEY
-370 NNQVTIILEQPGT
+370 NNQPTITLEQPGT

-400 IKGKINGTDLRF
+400 IKGKINGTDIKF

-417 GVSVSGEKTDGEL
+417 GVSVMGKETDGEL
-430 ANLDLS
+430 AYLDLS

-448 QDYFNNKHYTSDDE
+448 QDYSDNKHYTSDDE
-462 LGFCAFLK
+462 IGVGFFSK
-470 CSSLKAISL
+470 CKGLKAITL
-479 PGDLKSVGESAF
+479 PGKVKSVGESAF
-491 YGCSSLETLNL
+491 QECSSLETLNL
-502 PSGITSIDK
+502 PSGITSI
-511 DAFFGCSSLE
+511 G
-521 ALNLPSGIT
+521 N
-530 SIGDYA
+530 YA
-536 FYGCSSLRSLPLPSG
+536 FLECENLKSVTLPSG
-551 LISIGDGA
+551 LISIGDRA
-559 FRECY
+559 FYGCI
-564 SLTSLEF
+564 SLTSLDL
-571 PSSLTTLG
+571 PSSLTTVGEL
-579 DAVLGGCFGLT
+579 ALAGCPQLT
-590 NLTLHSGLTEVK
+590 SLTLHSGLTNIK
-602 SNYLFYEMSN
+602 GNNLFGGNMFY
-612 NNLKEVRYI
+612 NNLKDVRYI

-633 HPIYYQ
+633 HPI
-639 INCGIKYYLNDQEIT
+639 INNIRCGIKYYLNDQEIT

-669 FFNSNG
+669 FLSSNS

-680 LSSRVSSIGISA
+680 LSSKVTSIGESA
-692 FSYCSNLKDVRYY
+692 FRNCSNLKDVRYY

-711 TYIQKGHPAFYVGC
+711 TYIQKGHPAFYVNC
-725 GIKYYWNNQEIST
+725 GIKYYWNNQEITT
-738 LEIPSSVTKIGD
+738 LEIPSSVT
-750 YAFHRCSGLTTLNLP
+750 
-765 SNVTSI
+765 SI
-771 GYRAFSECS
+771 GNNAFYGCNG
-780 DLTSVD
+780 LTSVD

-791 TNIGDYV
+791 TKMGECV
-798 FFYCE
+798 FYNCQ
-803 NLSKVNLPS
+803 NLSSVKLPS
-812 EITAISNGAFGGCS
+812 EITAISNSAFGECI

-841 NNAFTG
+841 DDAFVN

-854 NLPSGITTIGDY
+854 NLPSGITTIGTG
-866 AFVGCSNLTN
+866 AFWYCSNLTN

-881 ALTSIGNIAFAN
+881 ALASIGAIAFAN

-903 SNITSIGSSAFQDCS
+903 SNITSIGYSAFSDCN

-924 ISKEVTS
+924 ISKDVTS
-931 IKDIALNNS
+931 IKDIRF
-940 YNWLELESVYVAW
+940 YYEYEDLELESVYVAW
-953 ENPIEAGSFFNRI
+953 QNPIEAGSFFNRI

-1007 NRSDVKEISRYSLNG
+1007 NRSNVKEISRYSLNG

>member
-60 LKVKGRINDT
+60 LKVKGDINGT

-83 NGEDTTDGKLST
+83 NGEDETDGKLST
-95 LDLSEANIVCGGNP
+95 LDLSDAKIVGGGEP
-109 YFNYRGYEIYYTKHN
+109 YFNFGGYETYFTEYDK
-124 DIIGDNVFCFCNDLK
+124 IGKNAFSSCNSLK
-139 SLTLPEDITSIG
+139 RLTLPKDITSIEQSAFFG
-151 KAAFWGC
+151 CTGLMSITIPSYVTSISKYAFWGC
-158 SGLTSLTI
+158 SN
-166 PSSVTS
+166 
-172 IGLYSFYSC
+172 
-181 SGLTSIELPNSV
+181 LTSIELPNSL
-193 TSIDEAAFRECTSL
+193 TTIEESAFKYCTSL

-244 IQTDHPEIAV
+244 LQTDHPEIVV

-285 NVFQKYKGIQS
+285 NVFQKYNGIQS
-296 LTFSPDLTSISDL
+296 LTFSPALTSISDL
-309 QFSCDFSNLKS
+309 QFSCDFTNLKS
-320 VSVGWQDPIAAG
+320 VYVGWQDPIAAG
-332 TFFGDANMS
+332 TFFKGADMS

-348 KGTKNTYSKADVW
+348 HGTTNAYANSDIWCGFGK
-361 KNFENIIEY
+361 IIEY
-370 NNQVTIILEQPGT
+370 NNQATITLEQPGT
-383 LPQKISDFDKNL
+383 LPQKINDSDKNL

-400 IKGKINGTDLRF
+400 IKGNINGTDLRF

-417 GVSVSGEKTDGEL
+417 GVSVTGEITDGEL

-436 EAQIVSGGDCYY
+436 EAKIVSGGDYYY
-448 QDYFNNKHYTSDDE
+448 QDSNDTKYYTKDDE
-462 LGFCAFLK
+462 LGVGAFSKCWGLK
-470 CSSLKAISL
+470 DISL
-479 PGDLKSVGESAF
+479 PGDLKSVGDFAF
-491 YGCSSLETLNL
+491 SDCSSLETINL
-502 PSGITSIDK
+502 PSGIT
-511 DAFFGCSSLE
+511 
-521 ALNLPSGIT
+521 T
-530 SIGDYA
+530 IGNYA
-536 FYGCSSLRSLPLPSG
+536 FWYCENLTSLTLPSG
-551 LISIGDGA
+551 LISIGDRA
-559 FRECY
+559 FENCY

-579 DAVLGGCFGLT
+579 ELVFAGCYELS
-590 NLTLHSGLTEVK
+590 NLTLHSNLTDVK
-602 SNYLFYEMSN
+602 SNYLFGGASN
-612 NNLKEVRYI
+612 YNNLKDVRYI

-633 HPIYYQ
+633 HPVFYE

-654 TLEIPSGITSIGDGV
+654 TLEIPTGVTSIGDGV
-669 FFNSNG
+669 FFKSNS
-675 LTNLT
+675 LTNLA
-680 LSSRVSSIGISA
+680 LSSRVTSIGISA
-692 FSYCSNLKDVRYY
+692 FSYCGNLQDVRYY
-705 IYDDLA
+705 IYDDFA
-711 TYIQKGHPAFYVGC
+711 TYIQNGHPAFYVGC

-738 LEIPSSVTKIGD
+738 LEIPSSVTSIGNN
-750 YAFHRCSGLTTLNLP
+750 AFYGCSGLTTLNLP

-771 GYRAFSECS
+771 GDRAFGYCS
-780 DLTSVD
+780 NLTSVD

-791 TNIGDYV
+791 TKMGDFV

-803 NLSKVNLPS
+803 KLSNVNLPS
-812 EITAISNGAFGGCS
+812 DITTISTGAFGGCS
-826 SLKNIELPAGITSIG
+826 SL
-841 NNAFTG
+841 
-847 CSNLQNI
+847 QNI
-854 NLPSGITTIGDY
+854 NLPSGVTTIGDNAFSDCSNLTNVTLPSALASIGDY
-866 AFVGCSNLTN
+866 AFSGCSNLTN

-881 ALTSIGNIAFAN
+881 AFTAIGNVAFSG

-903 SNITSIGSSAFQDCS
+903 SNITSIGTYAFQNCIN
-918 SLKNLT
+918 LKNLT
-924 ISKEVTS
+924 ISKDVTS
-931 IKDIALNNS
+931 IKDIAFNNS
-940 YNWLELESVYVAW
+940 YDDLELESVYVAW
-953 ENPIEAGSFFNRI
+953 ENPIEAGSFFDRI
-966 KISNCTLYV
+966 NISNCTLYV

>member
-53 DKYLITN
+53 DKYRITN
-60 LKVKGRINDT
+60 LKVKGDINGT

-83 NGEDTTDGKLST
+83 NGEDETDGKLST
-95 LDLSEANIVCGGNP
+95 LDLSDAKMVGGGEP
-109 YFNYRGYEIYYTKHN
+109 YYNFGGYATYFTEYDK
-124 DIIGDNVFCFCNDLK
+124 IGKNAFSCCNSLK
-139 SLTLPEDITSIG
+139 RLTLPKDITSIEQS
-151 KAAFWGC
+151 AFFGC
-158 SGLTSLTI
+158 TGLMSITI
-166 PSSVTS
+166 PSYVTS
-172 IGLYSFYSC
+172 ISKYAFDGC
-181 SGLTSIELPNSV
+181 SSLTSIELPNSL
-193 TSIDEAAFRECTSL
+193 TTIEESAFYGCTSL

-244 IQTDHPEIAV
+244 IQTDHPEIVV

-348 KGTKNTYSKADVW
+348 QGTKLPYAIADVW
-361 KNFENIIEY
+361 KNFGNIIEY
-370 NNQVTIILEQPGT
+370 NNQVTITLEQPGT

-417 GVSVSGEKTDGEL
+417 GVSVTGEKTDGEL

-436 EAQIVSGGDCYY
+436 EVKIVSGGDCYY
-448 QDYFNNKHYTSDDE
+448 QDYFDNKHYTSDDE

-491 YGCSSLETLNL
+491 DGCSSLETLNL
-502 PSGITSIDK
+502 PSGITSIDN

-559 FRECY
+559 FRGCY

-633 HPIYYQ
+633 HPIFYQ

-692 FSYCSNLKDVRYY
+692 FSSCSNLKDVRYY

-711 TYIQKGHPAFYVGC
+711 TYIQKGHPAFYVNC
-725 GIKYYWNNQEIST
+725 GIKYYWNNQEITT
-738 LEIPSSVTKIGD
+738 LEIPTS
-750 YAFHRCSGLTTLNLP
+750 
-765 SNVTSI
+765 VTSI
-771 GYRAFSECS
+771 GNHAFYGGSGLTSVEFPSNLSSIGDWAFASCS
-780 DLTSVD
+780 GLKSVD

-791 TNIGDYV
+791 TKMGEFV
-798 FFYCE
+798 FNNCE
-803 NLSKVNLPS
+803 NLSSVKLPS
-812 EITAISNGAFGGCS
+812 EITAISKRAFGWCI

-841 NNAFTG
+841 DEAFIN
-847 CSNLQNI
+847 CRSLQNI
-854 NLPSGITTIGDY
+854 NLPSGITTIGSG
-866 AFVGCSNLTN
+866 AFWNCTNLTN

-881 ALTSIGNIAFAN
+881 ALTSIGDLAFVV

-903 SNITSIGSSAFQDCS
+903 SNITSIGSSAFSDCK

-924 ISKEVTS
+924 ISKDVTS
-931 IKDIALNNS
+931 IKDIRFNND
-940 YNWLELESVYVAW
+940 YEDLELESVYVAW

-1007 NRSDVKEISRYSLNG
+1007 NRSNVKEISRYSLNG